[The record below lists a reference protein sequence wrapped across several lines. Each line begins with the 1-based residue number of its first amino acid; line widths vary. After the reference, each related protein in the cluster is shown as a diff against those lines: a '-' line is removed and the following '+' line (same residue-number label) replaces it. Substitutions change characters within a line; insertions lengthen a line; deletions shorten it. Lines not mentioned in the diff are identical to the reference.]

1 MGKILGID
9 YGEKRTGL
17 AQTDDDKIIAV
28 PLETVE
34 TKKIFKYLNEN
45 FKKNSV
51 ESFVI
56 GEPKTLGDKPASIS
70 NKINEFLYEFSINE
84 KKAYLLT
91 NENFFAFMFS
101 YFFKVFEINSWSS
114 DQKNTI
120 LERIPMKKLGNSY
133 DIANAVGI
141 ISQAWKNYKSR
152 TRGEKN
158 SLFAVLL
165 ASGKAPKK
173 DKSTESKLAIAK
185 QKNKRKRIK

>member
-56 GEPKTLGDKPASIS
+56 GEPKTLDDKPASIS
-70 NKINEFLYEFSINE
+70 KKINLFCERLFKIYKKPIYRIDERFTSKIAVKSMIEMNVKKYKRRDKSLVDKISATLILQSFL
-84 KKAYLLT
+84 
-91 NENFFAFMFS
+91 
-101 YFFKVFEINSWSS
+101 
-114 DQKNTI
+114 D
-120 LERIPMKKLGNSY
+120 R
-133 DIANAVGI
+133 
-141 ISQAWKNYKSR
+141 
-152 TRGEKN
+152 EKN
-158 SLFAVLL
+158 IL
-165 ASGKAPKK
+165 
-173 DKSTESKLAIAK
+173 
-185 QKNKRKRIK
+185 

>member
-56 GEPKTLGDKPASIS
+56 GEPKTLDDKPASIS
-70 NKINEFLYEFSINE
+70 NKINLFCERLFKIY
-84 KKAYLLT
+84 KKPIYRIDERFT
-91 NENFFAFMFS
+91 SKIAFQSVLSM
-101 YFFKVFEINSWSS
+101 KLKKTKRE
-114 DQKNTI
+114 D
-120 LERIPMKKLGNSY
+120 KKL
-133 DIANAVGI
+133 I
-141 ISQAWKNYKSR
+141 
-152 TRGEKN
+152 
-158 SLFAVLL
+158 
-165 ASGKAPKK
+165 
-173 DKSTESKLAIAK
+173 DKLSATLILQSHLD
-185 QKNKRKRIK
+185 RIKINKK